1 MAGAGYRRNRPNEG
15 TKIYNRRKSLD
26 SIKELMVKNP
36 AKAKSELSRH
46 LNENPDDMYAWFYY
60 GKICLNESYLDEAEY
75 AYTKVAYSTSRNKYA
90 GITGLGD
97 VARLRGENETA
108 KKYYRRSIAENPTE
122 QAPTYFILARLETTE
137 GNFDEALRILSRLRP
152 SNAVQIEKIRI
163 YSEAGEKEKALQ
175 ISESIIPETPQENRS
190 LAFERAKLAIASED
204 YLKAKYYLAE
214 AKEYNVKDDEYY
226 KILAE
231 EARLALELGDFQLAV
246 DNCEE
251 CLAANHTS
259 HGFNYLTLGLA
270 KQSQGKYKNAID
282 CYKLGKSEPAVSYL
296 PKSGCSYFLGC
307 LEIIMGEEEFAE
319 KHLKESIIP
328 NVPPRFAVIEILIN
342 LYIKQGRAKEGK
354 DLLDYVRNNNSDYY
368 TPEQITLCEM
378 LLDKAMGNPLK
389 NFNPHSYR
397 DKQIFAYD
405 KSLAVEHIKK
415 NHQIS
420 DPTAGNFSPSIDI
433 EVLIDEIVP
442 QLVEDNITIVDTM
455 DRYFIDYPNAGISKD
470 GELADKICVVTFPG
484 TKDILTMYPEVSSKL
499 TTKRDII
506 ATMGRASERVNRI
519 DSFNKR
525 FANFTPPKK

>member
-1 MAGAGYRRNRPNEG
+1 MSGYRRNRPSEG

-26 SIKELMVKNP
+26 SIKELMEKNP
-36 AKAKSELSRH
+36 AKAKSELYRH
-46 LNENPDDMYAWFYY
+46 LSENPDDMYAWFYY

-97 VARLRGENETA
+97 VARLRGDNATA
-108 KKYYRRSIAENPTE
+108 KKYYHRSITENPTE
-122 QAPTYFILARLETTE
+122 QPPTYFILARLETTE
-137 GNFDEALRILSRLRP
+137 GNYDEALRILSRLKP

-163 YSEAGEKEKALQ
+163 YSESGDREKAKALA
-175 ISESIIPETPQENRS
+175 EKIIPETAAEKRS
-190 LAFERAKLAIASED
+190 LAFEKAKLAIIEEEF
-204 YLKAKYYLAE
+204 LKARYFLAE
-214 AKEYNVKDDEYY
+214 AKEYDVKDDDYY
-226 KILAE
+226 KILSE
-231 EARLALELGDFQLAV
+231 EARLALEMGDYQLAV

-270 KQSQGKYKNAID
+270 KQGQGKYKNAID
-282 CYKLGKSEPAVSYL
+282 CFKLGKSEPAISYL

-328 NVPPRFAVIEILIN
+328 NVPPRFAVVEILVN

-354 DLLDYVRNNNSDYY
+354 ELLEFVRKNNPDYY
-368 TPEQITLCEM
+368 NPEQITLCEM
-378 LLDKAMGNPLK
+378 LLDKALGNPLQ
-389 NFNPHSYR
+389 NVNYHSYR
-397 DKQIFAYD
+397 DRQMISYD
-405 KSLAVEHIKK
+405 KSLAIEHIKK

-420 DPTAGNFSPSIDI
+420 DPTAGNFAPTIDI
-433 EVLIDEIVP
+433 GVLIDEITP
-442 QLVEDNITIVDTM
+442 QLVEENITIVDTM

-499 TTKRDII
+499 TTKRDIM
-506 ATMGRASERVNRI
+506 ATMGRASGRVNRI